1 MRTYIYHQSTSTEQ
15 TDLPTHSPEIPQPVP
30 SHSRDHYSDK
40 RSRHY
45 QRAYDTHP
53 AIQDYYTWNPTPSR
67 SSRHFTSRNRER
79 DISDSQRRSQTH
91 RERDSSPE
99 RRSFAN
105 RRTRENTSCV
115 SLRSSP
121 TRDNDNPRPARN
133 SSFDYISPSSPQ
145 QTTAHPQGLQSP
157 TTAHSQGL
165 QTTTIL
171 PSESG
176 PDTHRRAR
184 DPSPE
189 NRNLRPHPSTLITSP
204 APAPPSTVAYSTHII
219 DLTTGIDQADSP
231 ETTDPRQF
239 VVPPPG
245 SFFDLPATIPGD
257 SRFRY
262 SDDPLDRRFHIDWHD
277 LSRLQY
283 TPHSDLETFENF
295 PLHRVHQNQP
305 HIHLEGLPLPLDSA
319 MATE

>member
-1 MRTYIYHQSTSTEQ
+1 MCI
-15 TDLPTHSPEIPQPVP
+15 
-30 SHSRDHYSDK
+30 RDS
-40 RSRHY
+40 
-45 QRAYDTHP
+45 P
-53 AIQDYYTWNPTPSR
+53 AIHDYFTWNPTPSR

-99 RRSFAN
+99 RRGFTN
-105 RRTRENTSCV
+105 RRTRENTSYD
-115 SLRSSP
+115 SSRSSP

-133 SSFDYISPSSPQ
+133 SSFEYVSPSFSQ
-145 QTTAHPQGLQSP
+145 QNPAHPQGLQS
-157 TTAHSQGL
+157 
-165 QTTTIL
+165 TTTL

-219 DLTTGIDQADSP
+219 DLTTGIAPSDSP

-239 VVPPPG
+239 VVPPG
-245 SFFDLPATIPGD
+245 SFFELPATIPGD

-262 SDDPLDRRFHIDWHD
+262 YDDPLDRRFHIDWRD
-277 LSRLQY
+277 LNRLQV

-295 PLHRVHQNQP
+295 PLHRAHQSQP
-305 HIHLEGLPLPLDSA
+305 HIHLEELPFPSIA
-319 MATE
+319 PWPRM